1 MNTKYRVDRR
11 KALGVL
17 GGAVSLV
24 AVPGARAFAQSLDK
38 VSYQTNW
45 RAQAEHGG
53 FYLARETAST
63 RNTASTCDVRMGG
76 PQQNP
81 SQLLLGGRVDMIM
94 SNSFEGINYAKENLP
109 FLVIASIFQ
118 KDPQV
123 IISHPGVGNDKFED
137 LKGKPILIGAGGRT
151 SYWPFLK
158 AQFGFTDEQVRP
170 YTFNMAPF
178 LADKKISQQ
187 GFLSSEPYVIMQA
200 GVKPVVHLI
209 ADAGFDNYQTTINIS
224 KKMVEEKKDVV
235 QRFVTASLEG
245 WAEYMKGGPAIKAA
259 NATIKKDNP
268 DMDDEKMAYALKVMN
283 ERGIVRS
290 GDALK
295 LGIGAMT
302 DERWKTLLRHHGG
315 RRRLSDRHRLEEG
328 LQPRLRQQGRR
339 RVTMAAAARSQRRPL
354 VSIRNVSKQF
364 ANGTLAIR
372 GVDLDLRDGEFVSLL
387 GPVGLRQID
396 AAADHRRARARRAP
410 ARWTGRRPAQRRAA
424 RRSRTSASCS
434 RTRR

>member
-1 MNTKYRVDRR
+1 MHMKYRIDRR
-11 KALGVL
+11 KALGLL
-17 GGAVSLV
+17 GGTAVSLV
-24 AVPGARAFAQSLDK
+24 AVPGARVSAQTLDK

-53 FYLARETAST
+53 FYLAAT
-63 RNTASTCDVRMGG
+63 NGIYKKYGIDCDVRQGG

-123 IISHPGVGNDKFED
+123 IISHPNVGHDKFED

-158 AQFGFTDEQVRP
+158 ARFGFTDEQARP

-178 LADKKISQQ
+178 LADKQMSQQ

-200 GVKPVVHLI
+200 GVQPVVHLI

-224 KKMVEEKKDVV
+224 KKMVDEKKDVV
-235 QRFVTASLEG
+235 QRFVNASLEG
-245 WAEYMKGGPAIKAA
+245 WAEYMKGGPAIEAA
-259 NATIKKDNP
+259 NAQIKKDNP
-268 DMDDEKMAYALKVMN
+268 DMTDDKMAYALKVMN
-283 ERGIVRS
+283 ERGVVKS

-302 DERWKTLLRHHGG
+302 DERWKRFY
-315 RRRLSDRHRLEEG
+315 E
-328 LQPRLRQQGRR
+328 
-339 RVTMAAAARSQRRPL
+339 TMTAAGAFPA
-354 VSIRNVSKQF
+354 
-364 ANGTLAIR
+364 
-372 GVDLDLRDGEFVSLL
+372 GVDYKKAYSLEFVNK
-387 GPVGLRQID
+387 GVG
-396 AAADHRRARARRAP
+396 A
-410 ARWTGRRPAQRRAA
+410 
-424 RRSRTSASCS
+424 
-434 RTRR
+434 